1 MGRAL
6 GAGPAGSGVQGRGDP
21 RQPVNLPLNT
31 VLVVYTGSTLGP
43 AYEGEQGEPP
53 VDPSV
58 SGLLFFMYMNH
69 DVYMFIKLKGP
80 NPYRTPVWELNG

>member
-6 GAGPAGSGVQGRGDP
+6 GAGPAGCRGGVTRDNLS

-58 SGLLFFMYMNH
+58 SGLLFFM
-69 DVYMFIKLKGP
+69 FIKLKGP